1 MTTNLSPT
9 GEAAGVA
16 TADGDLAEGFD
27 WRHFAR
33 TYAIIGILLV
43 FAVALTILTKG
54 TFAQPDNLINVVR
67 QVAAIGVIAI
77 GMTFVIITLGIDLSV
92 GSILALSAVVATS
105 LAQRPSDRMMYA
117 GLDLPIILA
126 VLAGLA
132 VGAAAG
138 FTNGVLIAKFR
149 IAPFIATLGMFTTA
163 RGLALIYSD
172 GRPISQLE
180 KPYNFIGQGSIIGI
194 PVPILL
200 FLLVALVA
208 HLVLNYTRFGRYVYA
223 IGGNEQA
230 ARVSGIRINRVVII
244 IYTISGL
251 VSGLAGVILS
261 ARIGSGNPQLGT
273 GIELDAITAAVI
285 GGTSFKGGIGTV
297 WGAMVGALIIGII
310 NNGLDLLDVSP
321 FMQQVVKG
329 VIIVL
334 AIILDERKN
343 A

>member
-1 MTTNLSPT
+1 MSTDLGSTAAA
-9 GEAAGVA
+9 EAAA
-16 TADGDLAEGFD
+16 AADPSEGGFD
-27 WRHFAR
+27 WRHFLR

-43 FAVALTILTKG
+43 FVVALTILTKG
-54 TFAQPDNLINVVR
+54 TFSQPENLINVVR

-92 GSILALSAVVATS
+92 GSILALAAVVATS
-105 LAQRPSDRMMYA
+105 LAQKPSDRMMYA

-126 VLAGLA
+126 VLGGLA
-132 VGAAAG
+132 VGGLLG

-149 IAPFIATLGMFTTA
+149 IAPFIATLGMMTTA

-172 GRPISQLE
+172 GRPVSLLE
-180 KPYNFIGQGSIIGI
+180 DPYNNIGQGSIAG
-194 PVPILL
+194 VPIPIIL
-200 FLLVALVA
+200 FAVVALGA
-208 HLVLNYTRFGRYVYA
+208 HMVLNYTRFGRYVYA
-223 IGGNEQA
+223 VGGNEQA
-230 ARVSGIRINRVVII
+230 ARVSGIRISRLTLV
-244 IYTISGL
+244 IYTISGVL
-251 VSGLAGVILS
+251 SGLAGVILS

-297 WGAMVGALIIGII
+297 WGTAVGALIIGII

-321 FMQQVVKG
+321 FMQMVVKG